1 MDFKNSYQ
9 RKKSTNNLISLFVI
23 NTIVLFFLS
32 IAILTYLKSS
42 SIENYFKE
50 NITVSIYLKN
60 SSRDSDI
67 KQINK
72 FLNLNENVKSIE
84 FISKEDAAELF
95 TNEIGE
101 EFVGFLGYNPLLDL
115 ISVRLF
121 GEKIDIYNIEEFI
134 ESLDNFE
141 FIEEIEYDKPLV
153 ESLVN
158 NFKKT
163 NPKKN
168 NEFFIKIYC
177 SRGGMRSQSIAWLL
191 EKYKLNPITLKG
203 GYKIYR
209 RWVLDS
215 FSKKLNIVVIG
226 GKTGTGKTRLLSL
239 LEKYKYQT
247 IDLEGFA
254 CHRGSTFGGLGMKEQ
269 PSNEQFENK
278 IAEKL
283 NSFKCSNNIFVE
295 AESAN
300 IGKCK
305 IPHEFFNQMKNSRRI
320 EIIRSES
327 NRLDELIDTYSVF
340 KKEELQESVL
350 RIKKRLGPQR
360 TKIALESIHNEKW
373 DLVCR
378 SVLDYYDKCYE
389 YEKVGK
395 TNIKIIDL
403 TDKKYDES
411 ILELINNVL

>member
-32 IAILTYLKSS
+32 IAMLTYLKSS

-50 NITVSIYLKN
+50 NVTVSIYLKN

-158 NFKKT
+158 NFKKIGVLIIIT
-163 NPKKN
+163 SVL
-168 NEFFIKIYC
+168 FFI
-177 SRGGMRSQSIAWLL
+177 
-191 EKYKLNPITLKG
+191 T
-203 GYKIYR
+203 
-209 RWVLDS
+209 S
-215 FSKKLNIVVIG
+215 FI
-226 GKTGTGKTRLLSL
+226 
-239 LEKYKYQT
+239 
-247 IDLEGFA
+247 
-254 CHRGSTFGGLGMKEQ
+254 
-269 PSNEQFENK
+269 
-278 IAEKL
+278 
-283 NSFKCSNNIFVE
+283 
-295 AESAN
+295 
-300 IGKCK
+300 
-305 IPHEFFNQMKNSRRI
+305 
-320 EIIRSES
+320 
-327 NRLDELIDTYSVF
+327 
-340 KKEELQESVL
+340 
-350 RIKKRLGPQR
+350 
-360 TKIALESIHNEKW
+360 
-373 DLVCR
+373 
-378 SVLDYYDKCYE
+378 
-389 YEKVGK
+389 
-395 TNIKIIDL
+395 
-403 TDKKYDES
+403 
-411 ILELINNVL
+411 LINNSIKISIYSKRDIIKTMQLVGATKSFIRRPFIASYVRIGFYSSIISLILLFISLSKASFELDEIDFFSNTKDIMILVSFIILFGIFTSYISSYFMTQKYLKLKISR

>member
-32 IAILTYLKSS
+32 VAILTYLKSS

-50 NITVSIYLKN
+50 NVTVSIYLKN

-121 GEKIDIYNIEEFI
+121 GDKIDVYNIEKFI

-158 NFKKT
+158 NFKRIGVLIIVT
-163 NPKKN
+163 SVL
-168 NEFFIKIYC
+168 FFI
-177 SRGGMRSQSIAWLL
+177 
-191 EKYKLNPITLKG
+191 T
-203 GYKIYR
+203 
-209 RWVLDS
+209 S
-215 FSKKLNIVVIG
+215 FI
-226 GKTGTGKTRLLSL
+226 
-239 LEKYKYQT
+239 
-247 IDLEGFA
+247 
-254 CHRGSTFGGLGMKEQ
+254 
-269 PSNEQFENK
+269 
-278 IAEKL
+278 
-283 NSFKCSNNIFVE
+283 
-295 AESAN
+295 
-300 IGKCK
+300 
-305 IPHEFFNQMKNSRRI
+305 
-320 EIIRSES
+320 
-327 NRLDELIDTYSVF
+327 
-340 KKEELQESVL
+340 
-350 RIKKRLGPQR
+350 
-360 TKIALESIHNEKW
+360 
-373 DLVCR
+373 
-378 SVLDYYDKCYE
+378 
-389 YEKVGK
+389 
-395 TNIKIIDL
+395 
-403 TDKKYDES
+403 
-411 ILELINNVL
+411 LINNSIKISIYSKRDIIKTMQLVGATKSFIRRPFIASYVKIGFYSSIISLILLFISLSQASFKLDEINFFSNIKDIIILVSSIILFGIFTSYISSYFITQKYLKLKILR

>member
-50 NITVSIYLKN
+50 NVTVSIYLKN

-121 GEKIDIYNIEEFI
+121 GEKIDLYNIEEFI

-158 NFKKT
+158 NFKKIGVLIIIT
-163 NPKKN
+163 SVL
-168 NEFFIKIYC
+168 FFI
-177 SRGGMRSQSIAWLL
+177 
-191 EKYKLNPITLKG
+191 T
-203 GYKIYR
+203 
-209 RWVLDS
+209 S
-215 FSKKLNIVVIG
+215 FI
-226 GKTGTGKTRLLSL
+226 
-239 LEKYKYQT
+239 
-247 IDLEGFA
+247 
-254 CHRGSTFGGLGMKEQ
+254 
-269 PSNEQFENK
+269 
-278 IAEKL
+278 
-283 NSFKCSNNIFVE
+283 
-295 AESAN
+295 
-300 IGKCK
+300 
-305 IPHEFFNQMKNSRRI
+305 
-320 EIIRSES
+320 
-327 NRLDELIDTYSVF
+327 
-340 KKEELQESVL
+340 
-350 RIKKRLGPQR
+350 
-360 TKIALESIHNEKW
+360 
-373 DLVCR
+373 
-378 SVLDYYDKCYE
+378 
-389 YEKVGK
+389 
-395 TNIKIIDL
+395 
-403 TDKKYDES
+403 
-411 ILELINNVL
+411 LINNSIKISIYSKRDIIKTMQLVGATKSFIRRPFIASYVRIGFYSSIISLILLFISLSQASFELDEIDFFSNIQDIIILASFIILFGIFTSYISSYFITQKYLKLKISR

>member
-50 NITVSIYLKN
+50 NVTVSIYLKN

-134 ESLDNFE
+134 ENLDNFE

-158 NFKKT
+158 NFKKIGVLIIIT
-163 NPKKN
+163 SVL
-168 NEFFIKIYC
+168 FFI
-177 SRGGMRSQSIAWLL
+177 
-191 EKYKLNPITLKG
+191 T
-203 GYKIYR
+203 
-209 RWVLDS
+209 S
-215 FSKKLNIVVIG
+215 FI
-226 GKTGTGKTRLLSL
+226 
-239 LEKYKYQT
+239 
-247 IDLEGFA
+247 
-254 CHRGSTFGGLGMKEQ
+254 
-269 PSNEQFENK
+269 
-278 IAEKL
+278 
-283 NSFKCSNNIFVE
+283 
-295 AESAN
+295 
-300 IGKCK
+300 
-305 IPHEFFNQMKNSRRI
+305 
-320 EIIRSES
+320 
-327 NRLDELIDTYSVF
+327 
-340 KKEELQESVL
+340 
-350 RIKKRLGPQR
+350 
-360 TKIALESIHNEKW
+360 
-373 DLVCR
+373 
-378 SVLDYYDKCYE
+378 
-389 YEKVGK
+389 
-395 TNIKIIDL
+395 
-403 TDKKYDES
+403 
-411 ILELINNVL
+411 LINNSIKISIYSKRDIIKTMQLVGATKSFIRRPFIASYVRIGFYSSIISLILLFISLSKASFELDEIDFFSNTKDIMILVSFIILFGIFTSYISSYFMTQKYLKLKISR